1 MPNDLLSHE
10 ATSTKNQ
17 PRPQSAQSAEL
28 VATIAERRFSGR
40 NVAESSRTLLSLL
53 ALSEAA
59 ESLENPDESDTLH
72 DVIQRGALRS
82 LLAALHARDEGT
94 VNHSRRVALLA
105 VGLAERLGWDGT
117 QLKRLEVAAL
127 LHDVGKIGVP
137 DHILFKPGQLSS
149 DETELMALHY
159 DVGVDVL
166 QACRVDQKVLD
177 IVVQSHLYF
186 KSGNTSS
193 DVVDSEVSQGA
204 RILAVADAYDSLQ
217 TPQVYRPAK
226 THDEIM
232 QHLMDSAGTRFD
244 GNVVCALARW
254 LKEEGLPFDCVPS
267 TSDSGTSSLSDSMKV
282 FQTNSL
288 FKIFSYLYVMESL
301 YDGFAL
307 IDSNLRYAI
316 WNRGIERLSGYS
328 AQSFLGRT
336 WSGKLIEYADREN
349 QVIPEKRCPVWQVME
364 SGIPQTD
371 LFRIRHKHGE
381 WVDTEIQTVPLIDE
395 SGSFQGVAQIYRDVS
410 RTTRRP
416 QEFHELKMAA
426 TRDAL
431 TSVANRGELETQL
444 TLLVNQWSQ
453 ARVSDN
459 ENEVP
464 VFSLLFLDIDHFKS
478 VNDNYGHAAG
488 DAVLVQTAKMLQNET
503 YSGELV
509 GRYGGE
515 EFVVICPDTNLKQ
528 ARQRA
533 ERLRLAISRL
543 RFKGH
548 NKLTVTSSFG
558 AAEIEP
564 GDSVES
570 LLRRADK
577 ALYQSKESGRNRTTT
592 LTNEQ
597 FIGADHTPQAEE
609 QGGDPFLV
617 ESSFA
622 VAGSADLIVCKLG
635 GLVNDDQAVVLK
647 TSHDEAVFRM
657 GTKSLFGGWG
667 KTPDRQP
674 VRIVV
679 KLIRPDARNREVRKR
694 IQLHISICPIGRVK
708 SAEVFQNR
716 AHQAL
721 RAIRGYL
728 VVD

>member
-1 MPNDLLSHE
+1 MPNDLLSTE
-10 ATSTKNQ
+10 ALLTNSRTI
-17 PRPQSAQSAEL
+17 PQSNPAAEL
-28 VATIAERRFSGR
+28 IATIAERRYSGR

-53 ALSEAA
+53 ALAEAT
-59 ESLENPDESDTLH
+59 ENLENPDESDTLH
-72 DVIQRGALRS
+72 GVIQRGALRS

-137 DHILFKPGQLSS
+137 DHILFKPSQLSS

-177 IVVQSHLYF
+177 IVIQSHLYF
-186 KSGNTSS
+186 KSGNNGS
-193 DVVDSEVSQGA
+193 DVIDGEVSQGA

-226 THDEIM
+226 KHDEIM
-232 QHLMDSAGTRFD
+232 QHLMDSAGTQFD

-254 LKEEGLPFDCVPS
+254 LKEEGLPFDCIPS

-307 IDSNLRYAI
+307 LDSNLKYAI
-316 WNRGIERLSGYS
+316 WNRGIERLSGY
-328 AQSFLGRT
+328 AAHSFLGRT
-336 WSGKLIEYADREN
+336 WSGKLVEYADRDN
-349 QVIPEKRCPVWQVME
+349 QLIPEQRCPVWQVME

-371 LFRIRHKHGE
+371 IFRIRHKHGE
-381 WVDTEIQTVPLIDE
+381 WVDAEIQTVPLIDE
-395 SGSFQGVAQIYRDVS
+395 HGSFQGVAQIYRDVE

-431 TSVANRGELETQL
+431 TAVANRGELETQL

-453 ARVSDN
+453 ARVSDDS
-459 ENEVP
+459 VP
-464 VFSLLFLDIDHFKS
+464 PFSLLFLDIDHFKS

-515 EFVVICPDTNLKQ
+515 EFVVICPDTNLDG

-558 AAEIEP
+558 AAEMEP
-564 GDSVES
+564 GDSVDS

-577 ALYQSKESGRNRTTT
+577 ALYLSKEGGRNRTTS

-597 FIGADHTPQAEE
+597 FIGAAHIPKSAEP
-609 QGGDPFLV
+609 GGDPFLL
-617 ESSFA
+617 ESAFA

-635 GLVNDDQAVVLK
+635 GLVNDDHAVVLK
-647 TSHDEAVFRM
+647 TTPDEAIFRM
-657 GTKSLFGGWG
+657 GQKSLFGGWG
-667 KTPDRQP
+667 KTPEKQP

-679 KLIRPDARNREVRKR
+679 RLIKPDGRSREVRKR
-694 IQLHISICPIGRVK
+694 IQLQVAIRPIGRVK
-708 SAEVFQNR
+708 SSEVFQNR
-716 AHQAL
+716 AHRAL
-721 RAIRGYL
+721 RAIRSYL